1 MCLPGG
7 GGDRGTDREF
17 GVGGCRLLPLEWVG
31 DGVLVEHR
39 ELDLV
44 SGKNLKGKKKKQ
56 NNRCKW
62 LGHCA
67 VQQKLKEHCNR
78 NQLYCNKNFKSQS
91 NIKKR
96 NFKY

>member
-7 GGDRGTDREF
+7 GRDRGTDREF

-44 SGKNLKGKKKKQ
+44 SGKNLKGEKKNKTTGVSG
-56 NNRCKW
+56 W
-62 LGHCA
+62 VTVLYS
-67 VQQKLKEHCNR
+67 R
-78 NQLYCNKNFKSQS
+78 N
-91 NIKKR
+91 
-96 NFKY
+96 